1 MKKLLIRFLPGVAY
15 IVVVVI
21 CLLTHVRLIEGQLQ
35 RNMATLETLLL
46 VIPAIVFLWLY
57 IRMQQK
63 SFPKPPKTELG
74 DVGVKVFTCYE
85 QLKEKGEKYGLS
97 QRESE
102 IAWMLYK
109 GYTNRQIAEELFI
122 AESTVKKHAT
132 HIYEKL
138 QVAGRKEFKKKI
150 VE

>member
-1 MKKLLIRFLPGVAY
+1 MHRSGGSGKNWAGAGVPCSQKRKGTSRA
-15 IVVVVI
+15 VH
-21 CLLTHVRLIEGQLQ
+21 LR
-35 RNMATLETLLL
+35 RMLLL
-46 VIPAIVFLWLY
+46 P
-57 IRMQQK
+57 
-63 SFPKPPKTELG
+63 FPKPPKTELG